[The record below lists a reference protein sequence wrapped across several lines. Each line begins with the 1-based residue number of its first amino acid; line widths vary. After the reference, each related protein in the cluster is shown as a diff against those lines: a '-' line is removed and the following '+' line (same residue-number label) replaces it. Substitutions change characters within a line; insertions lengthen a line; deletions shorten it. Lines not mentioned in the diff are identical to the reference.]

1 GALAGVGGWLALA
14 PSMETVVG
22 HRLDRFDLPWWGVG
36 AAVGLAIITALA
48 AAWWPARSLSRMSVM
63 AALSGRPPRP
73 RPARR
78 FATLGC
84 GLLAVGLIGLVL
96 ANPAVAPGDSSHHG
110 RALLVAGILT
120 ATVGLL
126 LLAPLAIGALA
137 SRAGRTPVAARLA
150 LRDLSRYRARSGAA
164 LGAVTL

>member
-84 GLLAVGLIGLVL
+84 GLLFAGVIGLVL
-96 ANPAVAPGDSSHHG
+96 ANPSVAPGASAHHG
-110 RALLVAGILT
+110 RLLLV
-120 ATVGLL
+120 VGLL
-126 LLAPLAIGALA
+126 TAAVGLLRLAPLALDSLA
-137 SRAGRTPVAARLA
+137 P
-150 LRDLSRYRARSGAA
+150 
-164 LGAVTL
+164 

>member
-84 GLLAVGLIGLVL
+84 GLLAVTTAVHAAYQSATNGSIVTNLPANELVVYRSNPGEPLPDINANELHTAQQGVATIASGLG
-96 ANPAVAPGDSSHHG
+96 AQK
-110 RALLVAGILT
+110 
-120 ATVGLL
+120 TVELD
-126 LLAPLAIGALA
+126 
-137 SRAGRTPVAARLA
+137 AARDPAGEILQ
-150 LRDLSRYRARSGAA
+150 
-164 LGAVTL
+164 